1 MIGGIPAR
9 TLFAAAVLVGAASAA
24 LAGAGPDALL
34 PFRDMAGAATDVGV
48 AFVVDF
54 GGSSAPVVG
63 CVKVP
68 ASDTGY
74 DALTA
79 FTTQEHWAPP
89 TYNSAGLLCSINGEP
104 VAPACG
110 QGIVGGYQ
118 YWSYWF
124 MADGSGSWKYANRG
138 ASAPVGSA
146 RNGQDV
152 EGWRFQNPGPDNPSA
167 PAPRAAPAYSSIC
180 ASVIAALTT
189 TTTVPPSTATTI
201 APEVVTTTTTS
212 TSTATTVPSSS
223 APVSP
228 ATSTT
233 SPPAPSTK
241 TPPTSS
247 QRSALNATPTAND
260 QAGGGSATP
269 LIIGGLLIL
278 LLATGAVFG
287 WRRRSNTP

>member
-1 MIGGIPAR
+1 MIGGVPAR
-9 TLFAAAVLVGAASAA
+9 MLFAAAVLVGAASAA

-34 PFRDMAGAATDVGV
+34 PFRDIAGAATDVGV
-48 AFVVDF
+48 AFVIDF
-54 GGSSAPVVG
+54 GGPSAPVVG

-79 FTTQEHWAPP
+79 LTTQEHWAPP

-110 QGIVGGYQ
+110 QSIAGGYQ

-124 MADGSGSWKYANRG
+124 MTDGSGSWKYANRG

-167 PAPRAAPAYSSIC
+167 PAPRAAPDYSSIC
-180 ASVIAALTT
+180 ASVIAVVNT
-189 TTTVPPSTATTI
+189 TTTVPPLTSTTI
-201 APEVVTTTTTS
+201 APRAVTTTPTTTTTS
-212 TSTATTVPSSS
+212 TVPSSS
-223 APVSP
+223 ATVSTT
-228 ATSTT
+228 TSTT
-233 SPPAPSTK
+233 LPPATPTT
-241 TPPTSS
+241 TPPPSS
-247 QRSALNATPTAND
+247 QPSALNATPTASD
-260 QAGGGSATP
+260 QSGGGSATP

-278 LLATGAVFG
+278 LLTAGAVFG
-287 WRRRSNTP
+287 WRRRSSGP

>member
-1 MIGGIPAR
+1 MIGGVPAR

-54 GGSSAPVVG
+54 GGSSSPVVG

-124 MADGSGSWKYANRG
+124 MTDGSGSWKYANRG

-180 ASVIAALTT
+180 ASVTAALTT

-201 APEVVTTTTTS
+201 APEVVTTTTFAS
-212 TSTATTVPSSS
+212 TTTTVPSSS

-233 SPPAPSTK
+233 SPPASLTK